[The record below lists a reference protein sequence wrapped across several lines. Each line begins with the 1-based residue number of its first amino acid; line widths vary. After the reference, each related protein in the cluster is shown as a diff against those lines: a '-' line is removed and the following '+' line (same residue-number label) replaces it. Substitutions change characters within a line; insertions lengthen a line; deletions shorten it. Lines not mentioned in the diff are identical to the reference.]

1 MYFDQTRNFCYIK
14 HMPKMS
20 GYPNKSCFVIAVPL
34 PFSSPFNTKHKNAF
48 IWVCWH
54 FRHMFD
60 KTKVS
65 RMIKIHI
72 LSFMVLT
79 FFARILYML
88 SPKIRAERVRVI
100 KDKICIFI
108 IRETFVL
115 SSICQ
120 KCQHTQI
127 KAFLCFGI
135 KEKNTKR
142 GGSLYFSFNS
152 KHKNAFIW
160 VPWQFGI

>member
-1 MYFDQTRNFCYIK
+1 
-14 HMPKMS
+14 
-20 GYPNKSCFVIAVPL
+20 
-34 PFSSPFNTKHKNAF
+34 
-48 IWVCWH
+48 
-54 FRHMFD
+54 
-60 KTKVS
+60 
-65 RMIKIHI
+65 
-72 LSFMVLT
+72 
-79 FFARILYML
+79 ML
-88 SPKIRAERVRVI
+88 SPKIRAKRVRVI

-135 KEKNTKR
+135 KEKR
-142 GGSLYFSFNS
+142 GGSLYSSFNS

-160 VPWQFGI
+160 VPWHFWHISNKTKVSCIFKIQILSFMTLTLFARILGDSIYLSKYARDICYLLKYAQKRLGP